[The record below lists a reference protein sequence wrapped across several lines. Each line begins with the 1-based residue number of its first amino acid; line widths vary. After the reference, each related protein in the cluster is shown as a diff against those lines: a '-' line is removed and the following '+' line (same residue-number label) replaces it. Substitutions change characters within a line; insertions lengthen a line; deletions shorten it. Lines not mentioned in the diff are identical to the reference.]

1 MNEIAP
7 HEPQP
12 KTTLT
17 KMPGRSNQHTG
28 SLPISL
34 LFNKPYGTLSSFTDS
49 AKRPT
54 LARYISIPSVYP
66 VGRLDY
72 DSEGLM
78 LLTSDGHLSHLVTD
92 PRYKLWK
99 TYWAQVER
107 IPNAEALK
115 QLRHGMII
123 QGRQTRPASVTLLS
137 SDPALWP
144 RPVPIRYRK
153 SVPTAWLII
162 KIREGMNRQIRR
174 MTAAVGHPTLR
185 LVRVSIGPLSLG
197 PLQPGHWRLLH
208 KSEMDSLM

>member
-1 MNEIAP
+1 MKRY
-7 HEPQP
+7 P
-12 KTTLT
+12 KKTLT
-17 KMPGRSNQHTG
+17 KLSGRGNQHA
-28 SLPISL
+28 SSPPISL

-54 LARYISIPSVYP
+54 LGRYISIPHVYP

-78 LLTSDGHLSHLVTD
+78 LLTSDGHLSHRVTD

-99 TYWAQVER
+99 TYLAQVEG
-107 IPNAEALK
+107 IPNADALK
-115 QLRHGMII
+115 QLRQGVII
-123 QGRQTRPASVTLLS
+123 QGRQTRPASVTNL
-137 SDPALWP
+137 PVEPELWP

-153 SVPTAWLII
+153 SVPTAWLTI

-185 LVRVSIGPLSLG
+185 LVRISIGSLSLG
-197 PLQPGHWRLLH
+197 PL
-208 KSEMDSLM
+208 